1 MLREDGKSYA
11 LTWLE
16 RMHAV
21 ALRDGQLVLG
31 VPDRFF
37 RDWVDDHYRPL
48 LEEALL
54 RLVGSPT
61 GVGYEVVEP
70 SGAGGPLPAVH
81 ETATTTVRPPRLN
94 DRFTFTNYVVAE
106 SNQLPAAA

>member
-1 MLREDGKSYA
+1 MLREDGKTYA

-16 RMHAV
+16 RMQAI
-21 ALRDGQLVLG
+21 ALREGQLVLG

-61 GVGYEVVEP
+61 SFGYEVIEP
-70 SGAGGPLPAVH
+70 ATADAALPAVR
-81 ETATTTVRPPRLN
+81 ESTSTTLRPPRLN
-94 DRFTFTNYVVAE
+94 DRFTFTNYV
-106 SNQLPAAA
+106 